1 MARKTGLITVIILI
15 FLWHLMAAAVGND
28 ILIPYPAQVGSYL
41 LGLLRSEVLYTSVL
55 MTTLRVAKGFLISMV
70 CAMIFSILSDYSPV
84 MRSIFTPIH
93 VLTKTIPN
101 ASYIII
107 AIIWLG
113 SEGAASAV
121 SFMILFPV
129 FYNSFINAMDQ
140 EDASLKDVGLIY
152 RESFFGKLRYRTM
165 PLILTEILTTG
176 KTAASMGF
184 KVGVMAEV
192 IGQVKV
198 GIGRQMSYARL
209 YLQTDRLIA
218 WTAVIIII
226 SILLDQLFDLLIL
239 YRKKEEQRWRN

>member
-1 MARKTGLITVIILI
+1 
-15 FLWHLMAAAVGND
+15 
-28 ILIPYPAQVGSYL
+28 
-41 LGLLRSEVLYTSVL
+41 
-55 MTTLRVAKGFLISMV
+55 
-70 CAMIFSILSDYSPV
+70 
-84 MRSIFTPIH
+84 
-93 VLTKTIPN
+93 
-101 ASYIII
+101 
-107 AIIWLG
+107 
-113 SEGAASAV
+113 
-121 SFMILFPV
+121 
-129 FYNSFINAMDQ
+129 
-140 EDASLKDVGLIY
+140 
-152 RESFFGKLRYRTM
+152 FFGKLRYRTM

-192 IGQVKV
+192 IGQVRI

>member
-1 MARKTGLITVIILI
+1 MAKKSGLITVIILI

-70 CAMIFSILSDYSPV
+70 CAMIFSILSDYSPA

-113 SEGAASAV
+113 SEGAVSAV

-129 FYNSFINAMDQ
+129 FYNSFISHCKRVN
-140 EDASLKDVGLIY
+140 
-152 RESFFGKLRYRTM
+152 F
-165 PLILTEILTTG
+165 
-176 KTAASMGF
+176 
-184 KVGVMAEV
+184 
-192 IGQVKV
+192 
-198 GIGRQMSYARL
+198 
-209 YLQTDRLIA
+209 
-218 WTAVIIII
+218 
-226 SILLDQLFDLLIL
+226 
-239 YRKKEEQRWRN
+239 